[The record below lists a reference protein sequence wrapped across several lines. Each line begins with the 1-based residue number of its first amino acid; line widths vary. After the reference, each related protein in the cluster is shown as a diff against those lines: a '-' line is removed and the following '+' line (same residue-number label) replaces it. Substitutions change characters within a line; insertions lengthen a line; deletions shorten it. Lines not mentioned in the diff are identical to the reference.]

1 MGASLRRT
9 GRLFIVTWTKSFL
22 HFLNRSRDGGVSDRR
37 FLVRLVEM
45 VNGVVGERC
54 VCGGV
59 ALVMVV
65 VIVMVLMVMMLTRR
79 TIIADLL
86 FRTAAA
92 LAPRVKRR
100 LSAE

>member
-1 MGASLRRT
+1 MRRT
-9 GRLFIVTWTKSFL
+9 GRLFIVTWAKSFL
-22 HFLNRSRDGGVSDRR
+22 HFLNCSRDGGVSDRR
-37 FLVRLVEM
+37 FFIRLVEM
-45 VNGVVGERC
+45 VYGVVGERC
-54 VCGGV
+54 VWGGV

-65 VIVMVLMVMMLTRR
+65 VKVMVLMVMMLTRR

-92 LAPRVKRR
+92 LAPRVKGR

>member
-1 MGASLRRT
+1 MVL
-9 GRLFIVTWTKSFL
+9 LEKDV
-22 HFLNRSRDGGVSDRR
+22 GV
-37 FLVRLVEM
+37 
-45 VNGVVGERC
+45 
-54 VCGGV
+54 V

-79 TIIADLL
+79 TTSADLL

-92 LAPRVKRR
+92 LAPRVKGR

>member
-1 MGASLRRT
+1 MVL
-9 GRLFIVTWTKSFL
+9 LEKDV
-22 HFLNRSRDGGVSDRR
+22 GV
-37 FLVRLVEM
+37 
-45 VNGVVGERC
+45 
-54 VCGGV
+54 V

-65 VIVMVLMVMMLTRR
+65 VIVMTRR
-79 TIIADLL
+79 TMIADLL

>member
-1 MGASLRRT
+1 MVL
-9 GRLFIVTWTKSFL
+9 LEKDV
-22 HFLNRSRDGGVSDRR
+22 GV
-37 FLVRLVEM
+37 
-45 VNGVVGERC
+45 
-54 VCGGV
+54 V